1 MTKIL
6 ECSHENALSAVG
18 RVDSFAQRLRV
29 RGAECTKA
37 PKSEWMSESAMKQ
50 RIADEGYV
58 VEKFKTTDG
67 NCYEIYGKDKDGKKV
82 EIYFNP
88 IDGTIVKEKRG

>member
-1 MTKIL
+1 MKVRYPLLMVSIL
-6 ECSHENALSAVG
+6 SLSA
-18 RVDSFAQRLRV
+18 SAFA
-29 RGAECTKA
+29 GPECTKA

-50 RIADEGYV
+50 KIADEGYV
-58 VEKFKTTDG
+58 VEKFKTTNG

-88 IDGTIVKEKRG
+88 IDGSIVKEKRS